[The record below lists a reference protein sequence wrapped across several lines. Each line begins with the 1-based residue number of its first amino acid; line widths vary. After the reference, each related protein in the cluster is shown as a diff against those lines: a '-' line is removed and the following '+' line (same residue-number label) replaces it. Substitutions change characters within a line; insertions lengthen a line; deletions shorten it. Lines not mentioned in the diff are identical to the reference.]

1 MPKPKVLRNI
11 RRNVWFMIRRQ
22 MNGDLVGV
30 TRCGSEEYFMYRE
43 WGRILWMVGLQRIS
57 SWLF

>member
-1 MPKPKVLRNI
+1 MGEI